1 MHCSIPFFLSSSL
14 ALTCAHAGGIY
25 KMWKHV
31 GKTVC
36 GRNGWCDTNFITVL
50 AARKKMKKKLR
61 EKSRSEASDEWS
73 IQNCWWLTLFSLR
86 ALHSYYFCVGKRKGK
101 WRVRSPINIQ
111 SKEPW
116 QLDRTEGNCSVW
128 ADRKSLSRWIIFSFI
143 LKGERRKPPPI
154 MGSIH
159 VLSQK
164 KDFFFHVA
172 FLLASIFFAFRLSSY
187 EGKSPPFFRELLQH
201 RFLRFA
207 CACMDGR
214 TDKSSR

>member
-116 QLDRTEGNCSVW
+116 QLDRTEGKLWCVGGWKVS
-128 ADRKSLSRWIIFSFI
+128 FS
-143 LKGERRKPPPI
+143 
-154 MGSIH
+154 MNN
-159 VLSQK
+159 
-164 KDFFFHVA
+164 
-172 FLLASIFFAFRLSSY
+172 IFFYSQT
-187 EGKSPPFFRELLQH
+187 GKEKTAANYGKHS
-201 RFLRFA
+201 
-207 CACMDGR
+207 CAEAA
-214 TDKSSR
+214 KKNPSLFY